1 MAGVKWPPPA
11 MTIQQ
16 RDVTSIYAYVRARD
30 KLAAEPDPAKTRFAP
45 AREGAGAAFC
55 KRRQERSQKIA
66 EFKRQLGEKKRDTIW
81 KLATFEGELRRGAGQ
96 RVLISE
102 NAPTSRTH
110 V

>member
-1 MAGVKWPPPA
+1 MADVKWPPPA

-55 KRRQERSQKIA
+55 KR
-66 EFKRQLGEKKRDTIW
+66 
-81 KLATFEGELRRGAGQ
+81 
-96 RVLISE
+96 
-102 NAPTSRTH
+102 
-110 V
+110 